1 MKLAIMLLSAAFVLT
16 TAPTQAQGRYGYSTD
31 GSEVTDSQTGL
42 VWRRCSEGMA
52 WSGGFCTGV
61 ATTYSHEAA
70 LIHAKTQT
78 GWRLPNVKEL
88 SSIVDTSRLNPA
100 IDPAAFPATALGW
113 YWSSSPMVG
122 DSHYAWVVG
131 FDYGK
136 VFGGNRNGHINTG
149 GTVDYYVA
157 VRLVR

>member
-1 MKLAIMLLSAAFVLT
+1 MKLTTLFFSVACVLI
-16 TAPTQAQGRYGYSTD
+16 TAPAQAQSRYSYSTD

-52 WSGGFCTGV
+52 WSGGTCIGV
-61 ATTYSHEAA
+61 PTTYSHEAA
-70 LIHAKTQT
+70 LAHAKTQT

-88 SSIVDTSRLNPA
+88 ASILNISRMNPA
-100 IDPAAFPATALGW
+100 IDPTAFPATSSGW

-122 DSHYAWVVG
+122 DSRFAWVVG

-136 VFGGNRNGHINTG
+136 VVGGSRTGTINIG
-149 GTVDYYVA
+149 GFTNYFVT

>member
-1 MKLAIMLLSAAFVLT
+1 MKLATLLLSVACVLT
-16 TAPTQAQGRYGYSTD
+16 TAPAQAQSRYSYSTD
-31 GSEVTDSQTGL
+31 ASEVTDSQTGL

-52 WSGGFCTGV
+52 WSGSTCTGV

-70 LIHAKTQT
+70 LAHAKTQT

-88 SSIVDTSRLNPA
+88 ASIADMSRINPA
-100 IDPAAFPATALGW
+100 IDPTAFPATSSGW
-113 YWSSSPMVG
+113 YWSSSPKVG
-122 DSHYAWVVG
+122 DSRYAWVVG

-136 VFGGNRNGHINTG
+136 VFGGNRNGRINTG